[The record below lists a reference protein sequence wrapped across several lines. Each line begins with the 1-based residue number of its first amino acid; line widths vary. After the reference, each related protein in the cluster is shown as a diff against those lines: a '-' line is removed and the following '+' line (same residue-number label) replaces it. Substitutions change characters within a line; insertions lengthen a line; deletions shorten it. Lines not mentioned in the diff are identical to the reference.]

1 VTPRHAWVVIALL
14 ATALMALSSSSAL
27 AAAGDLDPSFDE
39 DGRRVLPSDGFAAK
53 VLVQPDGKK
62 VFSYVGQY
70 EAIGV
75 LIDHEGGIILPGK
88 ASAAGAGVIACAVR
102 RAETCS
108 PAARAAI
115 A

>member
-1 VTPRHAWVVIALL
+1 
-14 ATALMALSSSSAL
+14 
-27 AAAGDLDPSFDE
+27 
-39 DGRRVLPSDGFAAK
+39 VLPSDGFAAK
-53 VLVQPDGKK
+53 VLVQPDGKIVVAGVSTGQISQIAVARLDTGGQLDETFAPDGGDGDGKK